1 MSAIKVIDAEAV
13 DAALDY
19 PSLVEA
25 LREMYRIGC
34 DLNEVLRLSLA
45 GADGAVA
52 SFLLR
57 PAWQRDRQLG
67 VKLATVFPENNAKG
81 LPSVQGTYVL
91 FDGATGS
98 PLACIDGTLLTLY
111 KTAANSALGA
121 AYLARDDCRA
131 MLMVG
136 AGALAPHLIEAHA
149 AVRPIRRVMVW
160 NRTPARAEA
169 LAAERTR
176 PGLSVS
182 AVRDIEGAAREADV
196 ISCATMTIEPLIR
209 GAWLKPGAHLD
220 LVGGFTPQMREAD
233 DEAVRRARVFVD
245 TREGTLGEVGD
256 IAAPLASGV
265 IGEADIEAD
274 LTQLARGERDGRRGP
289 DEITLFKN
297 GGGGNQDL
305 ATAQLIAQVIASR
318 ASGG

>member
-1 MSAIKVIDAEAV
+1 
-13 DAALDY
+13 
-19 PSLVEA
+19 
-25 LREMYRIGC
+25 
-34 DLNEVLRLSLA
+34 
-45 GADGAVA
+45 
-52 SFLLR
+52 
-57 PAWQRDRQLG
+57 
-67 VKLATVFPENNAKG
+67 
-81 LPSVQGTYVL
+81 
-91 FDGATGS
+91 
-98 PLACIDGTLLTLY
+98 
-111 KTAANSALGA
+111 
-121 AYLARDDCRA
+121 
-131 MLMVG
+131 
-136 AGALAPHLIEAHA
+136 LIEAHA

>member
-45 GADGAVA
+45 GASGAVA

-57 PAWQRDRQLG
+57 PAWQRDRHLG

-121 AYLARDDCRA
+121 TYLARDDSVT

-182 AVRDIEGAAREADV
+182 AVRDIESAAREADV

-209 GAWLKPGAHLD
+209 GAWLKPGAHVD
-220 LVGGFTPQMREAD
+220 LVGGYTPKMREAD

-245 TREGTLGEVGD
+245 TREGTLREVGD

-305 ATAQLIAQVIASR
+305 ATAQLIARR
-318 ASGG
+318 AAGG

>member
-1 MSAIKVIDAEAV
+1 MIDAAAV

-34 DLNEVLRLSLA
+34 DLNEVFRLSLA
-45 GADGAVA
+45 DGGGA

-57 PAWQRDRQLG
+57 PAWQRDRHIG
-67 VKLATVFPENNAKG
+67 VKLVSVFPDNNAKG
-81 LPSVQGTYVL
+81 LPSVLGTYVL
-91 FDGATGS
+91 IDGSTGA
-98 PLACIDGTLLTLY
+98 PLACIDGTSLTLY

-121 AYLARDDCRA
+121 AYLARDDA
-131 MLMVG
+131 ETMLMVG
-136 AGALAPHLIEAHA
+136 AGALAPHLIAAHA
-149 AVRPIRRVMVW
+149 EVRPIRRVRVW
-160 NRTPARAEA
+160 NRTPGRAEA

-176 PGLSVS
+176 PGLRVR
-182 AVRDIEGAAREADV
+182 AVGDLESAAREADV

-209 GAWLKPGAHLD
+209 GAWLKPGAHVD
-220 LVGGFTPQMREAD
+220 LVGGYTPEMREAD

-245 TREGTLGEVGD
+245 TREGTVGEVGD

-265 IGEADIEAD
+265 IREAD
-274 LTQLARGERDGRRGP
+274 LEADLYQLARGERGGRRGP

-305 ATAQLIAQVIASR
+305 ATAQLVVRR
-318 ASGG
+318 AGDGS